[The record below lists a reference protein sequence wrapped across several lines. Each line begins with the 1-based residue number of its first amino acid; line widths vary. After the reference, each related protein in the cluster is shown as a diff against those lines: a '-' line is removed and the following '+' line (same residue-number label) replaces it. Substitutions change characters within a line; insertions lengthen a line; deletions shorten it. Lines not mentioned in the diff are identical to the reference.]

1 MASHSIPLC
10 LPDNCSWNESTNEY
24 EKRGE
29 SRSTLKVIN
38 AALRKLRSIQG
49 RVCVVAIAGPC
60 RRGKSYILS
69 KVFTDETIFP
79 LGHLMDPETMGLW
92 MYVVQEKFK
101 DANGEEFT
109 VVLIDSEGTDSVLSM
124 RRDDDVI
131 FTLTVLLSNILI
143 YNSSSVPKR
152 SDLEALEYPFS

>member
-1 MASHSIPLC
+1 MASGSIPMC
-10 LPDNCSWNESTNEY
+10 LPDNCSWNEYTDKY

-29 SRSTLKVIN
+29 SRSTLKIIN
-38 AALRKLRSIQG
+38 AALRKLRGIEG

-60 RRGKSYILS
+60 RKGKSYILS
-69 KVFTDETIFP
+69 KVFTDDSVFP
-79 LGHLMDPETMGLW
+79 LGHLMDPQTMGLW

-131 FTLTVLLSNILI
+131 FTLTVLLSNMLI

-152 SDLEALEYPFS
+152 SDLEALEYP